1 MVAEIHPHFI
11 YFFKVLGAAYAEQ
24 QIVFPASLWENRSNG
39 TPLFLLMETTVF
51 LLMNQTV
58 LHCFVSYS
66 LSR

>member
-24 QIVFPASLWENRSNG
+24 QIVFPASLWENG
-39 TPLFLLMETTVF
+39 TPLFLLMDTTVS